1 VYLRDGRARAVAVV
15 LGLLVA
21 GALASATI
29 RRNVLWS
36 DPVLLWSDA
45 VAKSPRKARAQNNLG
60 YSLYLRGDY
69 DAAIDRFRL
78 ALALDPEVPYAPDN
92 LRHAWEARN
101 RAKADK
107 AQSTLR

>member
-1 VYLRDGRARAVAVV
+1 M
-15 LGLLVA
+15 LVA
-21 GALASATI
+21 GALAAATI

-60 YSLYLRGDY
+60 YALYLRGDF
-69 DAAIDRFRL
+69 DAAIECFRI
-78 ALALDPEVPYAPDN
+78 AIALDPTTPYAPDN
-92 LRHAWEARN
+92 LRRAWEARV

-107 AQSTLR
+107 G